1 MFYLLTV
8 FVRLTWY
15 YIFYA
20 QFRKEFFKV
29 MVLVNI
35 FTLTTEWQSQQQ
47 CLNVCDSFSGPP

>member
-35 FTLTTEWQSQQQ
+35 FTLTTE
-47 CLNVCDSFSGPP
+47 